1 MPSDGKRILKI
12 LTAATGLI
20 LFINAFVLGGLYLEA
35 LDNEKERL
43 AYLSISHVHHLEA
56 MRQIVSGRGDGI
68 ISQEYL
74 TDRVEELFDSQ
85 NDQHHFGQTGEVILV
100 RPSDDG
106 VVDFFAPS
114 LGHSRMSQS
123 LLLAGR
129 SSSQFQFD
137 FSSNGRAQILPDGH
151 GNVVLAAYEPLP
163 GLPLGVVAKINIQEI
178 QYPYL
183 KGGVLTWFLEIGIMV
198 LTSFMLV
205 RWKKFPGQYLLEDEE
220 KIRAV
225 VACAGEGIM
234 TFNEYGT
241 IESFNEAAEA
251 MFSCQASEVI
261 GTPFGNL
268 LISSERDE
276 CDLFLM
282 TYRPAGVKRIG
293 GSLKE
298 FTAQREDGTV
308 FPLTVTL
315 TEAPLWGHRLF
326 TALLRNETEQ
336 KLAERRLAAQYAIAR
351 VLADCTTIQ
360 QATPEIL
367 RAVCESLGWQLGVLW
382 QVEPGTQLL
391 RCVEVWRASPDR
403 FSEFVTLTQG
413 MSFSKG
419 VGLPGRIWD
428 TGKPT
433 WIPDVVRDSNF
444 PRAPMAAQEGLHAA
458 FAFPIR
464 LGEATHGVMEFFSR
478 EIQEPDEALLH
489 QMLSVGSQI
498 GQFMQRKE
506 TEVALRESE
515 ERTRL
520 ILDTALDA
528 VVTLDENAH
537 IIGWNPQAERMFGW
551 SRQEIVGQPV
561 VSTIIPM
568 KYRDAQLQGIQRYF
582 TSGVSEILD
591 KRIELSGLHRDGHE
605 FPLEIAITAVRS
617 KGGTIFSGFLRDL
630 TERRRTEDALLKS
643 EEQRR
648 QAQKMEAMG
657 TLAGGIAHD
666 FNNILSAII
675 GYTELAMSQI
685 GARSSVLPRLQEVL
699 RAGYRAKNLVR
710 QILTFSRQDESGK
723 KVMYLKPI
731 VEEALNLL
739 RASLPSTITLHA
751 ELQPDSAPVLA
762 DATQIH
768 QVVMNLGANA
778 EYAMRVTGGRL
789 VVKLDEVEVEETT
802 TFPIQGLHVGPYIR
816 LKVSDSGQGMSPS
829 VKKRIFDPFFTTKDV
844 GEGTGMG
851 LSVIHGVVTS
861 HGGAIRVDSQVGV
874 GTTFTIY
881 FPCSSVPVVGQ
892 QVPSVPSSYCGKGT
906 VMFVDDEVS
915 IVKWAKD
922 MLEELG
928 YMVSVFTNGPEALQ
942 AFKQEPDQFDVMV
955 TDQTMPGM
963 TGELLARQVMCI
975 RPGFPVI
982 LCSGFSYTMNEEKAL
997 AMGLRAYLTKPV
1009 LMGDLAQALQVALD
1023 RSVPYEAI

>member
-1 MPSDGKRILKI
+1 MPSDRQRILKI
-12 LTAATGLI
+12 VVVATVLI
-20 LFINAFVLGGLYLEA
+20 LFISAFVLGWLYLGAIEY
-35 LDNEKERL
+35 EKDRL
-43 AYLSISHVHHLEA
+43 AHLSIMHVHHLEA
-56 MRQIVSGRGDGI
+56 MSQTVSGWEEWAV
-68 ISQEYL
+68 SQEFFA
-74 TDRVEELFDSQ
+74 DRIQQLFDSQ
-85 NDQHHFGQTGEVILV
+85 KDQHRFGQTGEMILI
-100 RPSDDG
+100 RRQEDG
-106 VVDFFAPS
+106 GVDFSGPPRV
-114 LGHSRMSQS
+114 HSRMSQS
-123 LLLAGR
+123 LLLAGK
-129 SSSQFQFD
+129 SSSQLQLD
-137 FSSNGRAQILPDGH
+137 FSGNSWTQTLPDDR
-151 GNVVLAAYEPLP
+151 GNVVLAAYEPLF
-163 GLPLGVVAKINIQEI
+163 GLPMGVVAKVNIQEI
-178 QYPYL
+178 QLPYL
-183 KGGVLTWFLEIGIMV
+183 IVGGVTWLLEIGIMM
-198 LTSFMLV
+198 LAGLMLV
-205 RWKKFPGQYLLEDEE
+205 RPKNPTGQHLPEDEE
-220 KIRAV
+220 KIWAV
-225 VACAGEGIM
+225 VASAGEGIV
-234 TFNEYGT
+234 TFNEYGI
-241 IESFNEAAEA
+241 IETFNEAAEV
-251 MFSCQASEVI
+251 MFSCQASEVL
-261 GTPFGNL
+261 GMPFRYL
-268 LISSERDE
+268 FVSSEQE
-276 CDLFLM
+276 ACDPFLL
-282 TYRPAGVKRIG
+282 TYRPAGVKRIDG
-293 GSLKE
+293 LLKE
-298 FTAQREDGTV
+298 FNAQRKDGTV
-308 FPLTVTL
+308 FPLTMTL
-315 TEAPLWGHRLF
+315 TEAPVEGHRLF

-336 KLAERRLAAQYAIAR
+336 KLAECRLAAQYAIAR
-351 VLADCTTIQ
+351 VLADCTTIEE
-360 QATPEIL
+360 ATPEIL

-382 QVEPGTQLL
+382 QVEAGTQLL
-391 RCVEVWRASPDR
+391 HCVEVWRASSDR

-444 PRAPMAAQEGLHAA
+444 PRAPMAAQAGLHAA

-528 VVTLDENAH
+528 VVTLDQNAH

-561 VSTIIPM
+561 VSTIIPL
-568 KYRDAQLQGIQRYF
+568 KYRDAQLQGFQRYF

-861 HGGAIRVDSQVGV
+861 HGGAIRVDSQEGV

-963 TGELLARQVMCI
+963 TGELLARQVMRI

>member
-1 MPSDGKRILKI
+1 MPSDRQRILKI
-12 LTAATGLI
+12 VVVATVLI
-20 LFINAFVLGGLYLEA
+20 LFISAFVLGWLYLGAIEY
-35 LDNEKERL
+35 EKDRL
-43 AYLSISHVHHLEA
+43 AHLSIMHVHHLEA
-56 MRQIVSGRGDGI
+56 MSQTVSGWEEWAV
-68 ISQEYL
+68 SQEFFA
-74 TDRVEELFDSQ
+74 DRIQQLFDSQ
-85 NDQHHFGQTGEVILV
+85 KDQHRFGQTGEMILI
-100 RPSDDG
+100 RRQEDG
-106 VVDFFAPS
+106 GVDFSGPPRV
-114 LGHSRMSQS
+114 HSRMSQS
-123 LLLAGR
+123 LLLAGK
-129 SSSQFQFD
+129 SSSQLQLD
-137 FSSNGRAQILPDGH
+137 FSGNSWTQTLPDDR
-151 GNVVLAAYEPLP
+151 GNVVLAAYEPLF
-163 GLPLGVVAKINIQEI
+163 GLPMGVVAKVNIQEI
-178 QYPYL
+178 QLPYL
-183 KGGVLTWFLEIGIMV
+183 IVGGVTWLLEIGIMM
-198 LTSFMLV
+198 LAGLMLV
-205 RWKKFPGQYLLEDEE
+205 RPKNPTGQHLPEDEE

-225 VACAGEGIM
+225 VASAGEGIV
-234 TFNEYGT
+234 TFNEYGI
-241 IESFNEAAEA
+241 IETFNEAAEV
-251 MFSCQASEVI
+251 MFSCQASEVL
-261 GTPFGNL
+261 GMPFRYL
-268 LISSERDE
+268 FVSSEQE
-276 CDLFLM
+276 ACDPFLL
-282 TYRPAGVKRIG
+282 TYRPAGVKRIDG
-293 GSLKE
+293 LLKE
-298 FTAQREDGTV
+298 FNAQRKDGTV
-308 FPLTVTL
+308 FPLTMTL
-315 TEAPLWGHRLF
+315 TEAPVEGHRLF

-336 KLAERRLAAQYAIAR
+336 KLAECRLAAQYAIAR
-351 VLADCTTIQ
+351 VLADCTTIEE
-360 QATPEIL
+360 ATPEIL

-382 QVEPGTQLL
+382 QVEAGTQLL
-391 RCVEVWRASPDR
+391 HCVEVWRASSDR

-444 PRAPMAAQEGLHAA
+444 PRAPMAAQAGLHAA

-528 VVTLDENAH
+528 VVTLDQNAH

-561 VSTIIPM
+561 VSTIIPL
-568 KYRDAQLQGIQRYF
+568 KYRDAQLQGFQRYF

-685 GARSSVLPRLQEVL
+685 GAGSSVLPRLQEVL

-751 ELQPDSAPVLA
+751 ELQPNSAPVLA

-789 VVKLDEVEVEETT
+789 VVKLDEVDVEETT

-861 HGGAIRVDSQVGV
+861 HGGAIRVDSQEGV